1 MRPAIDEAVEFSGM
15 NKTTFING
23 DIMEKINKGGKC
35 GWKTLRRYLKL

>member
-23 DIMEKINKGGKC
+23 DIMEKINKGGNVD
-35 GWKTLRRYLKL
+35 GRHREDT